1 MSLRSPGYG
10 LLLLAIIFVFAAG
23 CDDSRMVTTVTG
35 PSGAVASAT
44 GIQSAISVE
53 PVALR
58 PEFVPGLSCRS
69 NRPFGT
75 RGVIVIDGRNDVSL
89 HRLRFR
95 FTDRFGVTAFPNQI
109 QTGIFPMTQ
118 PPVSMPSSSPIP
130 IPSSSSPI
138 PIPGLAP
145 LPPEGVFIPLGA
157 SRTFPFFLSFGCG
170 PSATGT
176 LFVMFDAKV
185 GPAQMQSS
193 ELRVR
198 IAE

>member
-10 LLLLAIIFVFAAG
+10 WLPIVLVLVFAAG
-23 CDDSRMVTTVTG
+23 CDDSRMATTVTA

-53 PVALR
+53 PAALR
-58 PEFVPGLSCRS
+58 PEFLPGVSCRS

-75 RGVIVIDGRNDVSL
+75 RVTIVIDGRNDVSL

-95 FTDRFGVTAFPNQI
+95 FTDRFGMTAFPNQI
-109 QTGIFPMTQ
+109 QTGVFPMTQ
-118 PPVSMPSSSPIP
+118 PPISIP
-130 IPSSSSPI
+130 SSSPI

-145 LPPEGVFIPLGA
+145 LPPEGVFIPFGT
-157 SRTFPFFLSFGCG
+157 SRTFPFFVSFGCG
-170 PSATGT
+170 PFSQGT
-176 LFVMFDAKV
+176 LFVMFDAKF
-185 GPAQMQSS
+185 GPGAMQSS

-198 IAE
+198 VSE